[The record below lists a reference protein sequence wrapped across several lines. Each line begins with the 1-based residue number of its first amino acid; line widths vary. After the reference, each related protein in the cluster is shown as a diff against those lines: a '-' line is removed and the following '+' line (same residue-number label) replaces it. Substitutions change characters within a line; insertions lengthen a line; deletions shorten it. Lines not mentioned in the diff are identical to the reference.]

1 MSEVQSYTK
10 LRKDLM
16 LRDRSLREKVV
27 SLEEAASFVRDGDAV
42 RLRRQH
48 DFADADGPDLGAD
61 PRWADHPHLFAL
73 HRFE

>member
-27 SLEEAASFVRDGDAV
+27 SLEEAA
-42 RLRRQH
+42 
-48 DFADADGPDLGAD
+48 
-61 PRWADHPHLFAL
+61 
-73 HRFE
+73 